1 MTEFFDYVVC
11 VDKNSGGN
19 DVHLCYAPFMSFIE
33 VGDIVV
39 INPPDSFK
47 DMLLKKEDSA
57 LNEKGNVVGL
67 YAPYDCITST
77 DIEDLQCKVKDE
89 FQSNAIWIMHPE
101 TREALRTL
109 KDSVGRYLLMQ
120 DYNIT
125 GGFSNYLL
133 GKPVY
138 VSDSMPKMATGK
150 TAIYYGDMGGLVTK
164 FAENM
169 NIQVLREKFADEH
182 ADGVVGW
189 FEFDA
194 KVENAQKIAK
204 LVMKS

>member
-1 MTEFFDYVVC
+1 MAEFFDYVVC

-47 DMLLKKEDSA
+47 DMLLKKEYSA

-101 TREALRTL
+101 TMYDIRNL
-109 KDSVGRYLLMQ
+109 KDNSGNYLLQ
-120 DYNIT
+120 N
-125 GGFSNYLL
+125 GGSMHNPPLLL

-138 VSDSMPKMATGK
+138 VFDNMPKLEAGK
-150 TAIYYGDMGGLVTK
+150 TVMYYGDMRVHVEVISVGT
-164 FAENM
+164 
-169 NIQVLREKFADEH
+169 ISTDEQNKH
-182 ADGVVGW
+182 KILTNLKRI
-189 FEFDA
+189 ES
-194 KVENAQKIAK
+194 KIITQKLKYKHEEETLKK
-204 LVMKS
+204 LKK

>member
-1 MTEFFDYVVC
+1 MAEFFDYVVC

-39 INPPDSFK
+39 INPPDYFK

-57 LNEKGNVVGL
+57 LKEKGNVVGL
-67 YAPYDCITST
+67 YAPYNCITST

-101 TREALRTL
+101 TMYDIRNL
-109 KDSVGRYLLMQ
+109 KDNSGNYLLQ
-120 DYNIT
+120 N
-125 GGFSNYLL
+125 GGPMHNPPLLL

-138 VSDSMPKMATGK
+138 VFDNMPKLAAGK
-150 TAIYYGDMGGLVTK
+150 TVMYYGDMRVHVEVISVGT
-164 FAENM
+164 
-169 NIQVLREKFADEH
+169 ISTDEQNKH
-182 ADGVVGW
+182 KILTNLKRI
-189 FEFDA
+189 ES
-194 KVENAQKIAK
+194 KIITQKLKYKHEEETLKK
-204 LVMKS
+204 LKK

>member
-1 MTEFFDYVVC
+1 MAEFFDYVVC

-47 DMLLKKEDSA
+47 DMLLKKEYSA

-101 TREALRTL
+101 TMYDIRNL
-109 KDSVGRYLLMQ
+109 KDNSGNYLLQ
-120 DYNIT
+120 N
-125 GGFSNYLL
+125 GGSMHNPPLLL

-138 VSDSMPKMATGK
+138 VSDNIPKLEAGK
-150 TAIYYGDMGGLVTK
+150 TVMYYGNMRVH
-164 FAENM
+164 AEA
-169 NIQVLREKFADEH
+169 ISVGTISTDEQNKH
-182 ADGVVGW
+182 KILTNLKRI
-189 FEFDA
+189 ES
-194 KVENAQKIAK
+194 KIITQKLK
-204 LVMKS
+204 YKHEEETLKN